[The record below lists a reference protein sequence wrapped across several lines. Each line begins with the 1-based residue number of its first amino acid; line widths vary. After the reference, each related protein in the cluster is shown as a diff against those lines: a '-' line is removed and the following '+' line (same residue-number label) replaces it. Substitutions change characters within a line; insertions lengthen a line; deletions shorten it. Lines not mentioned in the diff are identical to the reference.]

1 MSKVIYRPNII
12 PFEESVRA
20 QKEVLSLDEILNISE
35 NRIYKSARVKIEP
48 YYVVHNINKRS
59 KDKRTSKFNGKVVSW
74 ENSQVILSTFDGNT
88 EILGFIN
95 KAF

>member
-1 MSKVIYRPNII
+1 MRKLIYRPNII
-12 PFEESVRA
+12 PFEESVKL
-20 QKEVLSLDEILNISE
+20 QKEVSSLGEILNILE
-35 NRIYKSARVKIEP
+35 NRIYKSVRVKIEP

-59 KDKRTSKFNGKVVSW
+59 KDTRTSKFNGQLVSW
-74 ENSQVILSTFDGNT
+74 ESSQVILSTFDGNT